1 MRQCLTVVCC
11 IVLLSTAW
19 LAVDA
24 SAQAASAQAHVA
36 TAKAAVA
43 PKGSDAKP
51 WHVYQNLFDELC
63 TENRDIDAMRPS
75 MPQGKLLPRADW
87 YYPPH
92 KFFDNL
98 YFIGT
103 KAAGMYVINT
113 SAGMIMIDTNFDW
126 NVEENI
132 LGLLQFGLDPA
143 NIKYV
148 IVTSA
153 RPERYWGAK
162 TIQGKY
168 PNAHIIMS
176 EADWAAVAKDNSPP
190 ALKPKKD
197 MVATDGQKLT
207 LGNTT
212 VTIYVTPGE
221 TPGTLSLIFPG
232 VETPLQMTY
241 EKPKRG
247 PHNHMVA
254 LWGGTDFSV
263 GRQGVTYWNDGQT
276 LFKTYLASLARFKG
290 LADAAGVDT
299 ILSPSMTQQ
308 NGIPKLAD
316 ARILEQDST
325 PQTNQLVARIEKGE
339 IITHPFISKDDVERF
354 FTVERECA
362 QAQLAWRTGS

>member
-1 MRQCLTVVCC
+1 MNRCLTVACF
-11 IVLLSTAW
+11 IFLLSAGW
-19 LAVDA
+19 VAVDA
-24 SAQAASAQAHVA
+24 NAQAAAAQAHVA
-36 TAKAAVA
+36 AAKAAVA
-43 PKGSDAKP
+43 PKAPDAKP
-51 WHVYQNLFDELC
+51 WHVYQNLFNELC
-63 TENRDIDAMRPS
+63 AENREIDAMRAS
-75 MPQGKLLPRADW
+75 MPQGKWLPLKEW
-87 YYPPH
+87 HYPAH

-103 KAAGMYVINT
+103 KTAGMYVINT
-113 SAGMIMIDTNFDW
+113 SAGMIIIDTNFDW

-132 LGLLQFGLDPA
+132 LSLLQFGLDPA

-153 RPERYWGAK
+153 HTDRYWGAK
-162 TIQGKY
+162 TIQDVY
-168 PNAHIIMS
+168 PKAHIIMS
-176 EADWAAVAKDNSPP
+176 EADWSVVAKDNSP
-190 ALKPKKD
+190 AAIKPKKD

-212 VTIYVTPGE
+212 VTIYITPGD
-221 TPGTLSLIFPG
+221 TPGTLSLIFPA

-254 LWGGTDFSV
+254 LWGGTDFNV
-263 GRQGVTYWNDGQT
+263 GRQGVTYWPDGQA

-290 LADAAGVDT
+290 LADAAGVDVIIT
-299 ILSPSMTQQ
+299 PSMTQQ

-325 PQTNQLVARIEKGE
+325 QQTNQLVARLEKGE
-339 IITHPFISKDDVERF
+339 IITHPFISKDDVERY
-354 FTVERECA
+354 FTIERECA
-362 QAQLAWRTGS
+362 QAQLAWRTGL

>member
-1 MRQCLTVVCC
+1 MKRHLTVVCC
-11 IVLLSTAW
+11 IFLLSTGW
-19 LAVDA
+19 LARDA
-24 SAQAASAQAHVA
+24 NAQAAAAQAHIA
-36 TAKAAVA
+36 AAKDAVA
-43 PKGSDAKP
+43 PKTPGAKP
-51 WHVYQNLFDELC
+51 WHVYQSLFDELC
-63 TENRDIDAMRPS
+63 TENRAIDAMRPA
-75 MPQGKLLPRADW
+75 MPQGKWLPLKDW
-87 YYPPH
+87 YYAPH

-103 KAAGMYVINT
+103 KTAGMYVINT

-132 LGLLQFGLDPA
+132 LSLLQFGLDPA

-148 IVTSA
+148 IVTGA
-153 RPERYWGAK
+153 RTDRYWGAK
-162 TIQGKY
+162 TIQNKY

-176 EADWAAVAKDNSPP
+176 EADWAVVAKDNSPA

-212 VTIYVTPGE
+212 VTIYITPGD
-221 TPGTLSLIFPG
+221 TPGTLSLIFP
-232 VETPLQMTY
+232 VAETPLQMTY

-254 LWGGTDFSV
+254 LWGGTEFNV
-263 GRQGVTYWNDGQT
+263 GRQGATYWGDAQT

-290 LADAAGVDT
+290 LADAAGVET

-308 NGIPKLAD
+308 NGILKLAE

-325 PQTNQLVARIEKGE
+325 PQTNQLVARLEKGE
-339 IITHPFISKDDVERF
+339 TIIHPFISKDDVERY
-354 FTVERECA
+354 FTIERECV

>member
-1 MRQCLTVVCC
+1 MKQHVTVVC
-11 IVLLSTAW
+11 IFLLSIGWIAID
-19 LAVDA
+19 ADAQA
-24 SAQAASAQAHVA
+24 SAAQAHVA
-36 TAKAAVA
+36 AAKAAVT
-43 PKGSDAKP
+43 PKAADAKP
-51 WHVYQNLFDELC
+51 WHVYQNLFNELC
-63 TENRDIDAMRPS
+63 TENRGIDAVAANV
-75 MPQGKLLPRADW
+75 PQGKWEGRGDW
-87 YYPPH
+87 YYAPH

-103 KAAGMYVINT
+103 KTAGMYVINT

-148 IVTSA
+148 IVTGA

-162 TIQGKY
+162 TIQDKY
-168 PNAHIIMS
+168 PNARVIMS
-176 EADWAAVAKDNSPP
+176 EADWAVVAKDNSPA

-212 VTIYVTPGE
+212 VTIYITPGD
-221 TPGTLSLIFPG
+221 TPGTLSLIFPA

-263 GRQGVTYWNDGQT
+263 GRQGVTYWADAQT

-299 ILSPSMTQQ
+299 ILSPSMSQQ
-308 NGIPKLAD
+308 IGIAKLAD
-316 ARILEQDST
+316 ARIMEQDST

-354 FTVERECA
+354 FTIERECA

>member
-1 MRQCLTVVCC
+1 MKRHLTVVCC
-11 IVLLSTAW
+11 IFLSLATW
-19 LAVDA
+19 LAIDA
-24 SAQAASAQAHVA
+24 NAQAAAAQAHVA
-36 TAKAAVA
+36 AAKAVIA
-43 PKGSDAKP
+43 PKAPDAKP
-51 WHVYQNLFDELC
+51 WHVYENLFNELC
-63 TENRDIDAMRPS
+63 SENRGIDS
-75 MPQGKLLPRADW
+75 MAPAIAQGTWQPRADW

-103 KAAGMYVINT
+103 KTAGIYVINT

-126 NVEENI
+126 NVAENI

-143 NIKYV
+143 DIKYV

-153 RPERYWGAK
+153 NPGRYWGAR
-162 TIQGKY
+162 TIQEKY

-176 EADWAAVAKDNSPP
+176 EADWAVVAKDNSPA
-190 ALKPKKD
+190 ALKPRKD

-212 VTIYVTPGE
+212 VTLYITPGD
-221 TPGTLSLIFPG
+221 TPGTLSLVFPA

-254 LWGGTDFSV
+254 LWGGTGFNV
-263 GRQGVTYWNDGQT
+263 GRQGVTYWADGPA
-276 LFKTYLASLARFKG
+276 LFKTYLASLARFKQ
-290 LADAAGVDT
+290 LADAAAVDVIIT
-299 ILSPSMTQQ
+299 PSMSEQ
-308 NGIPKLAD
+308 NGVAKLAEE
-316 ARILEQDST
+316 RIQEQDST

-354 FTVERECA
+354 FTIERECA

>member
-1 MRQCLTVVCC
+1 MKRYLTVVCC
-11 IVLLSTAW
+11 NVLLSAGW
-19 LAVDA
+19 LATNA
-24 SAQAASAQAHVA
+24 NAQVAAAQAHVA
-36 TAKAAVA
+36 AAKAAVS
-43 PKGSDAKP
+43 PKAANARP
-51 WHVYQNLFDELC
+51 FHTYQNLFNELC
-63 TENRDIDAMRPS
+63 SENRDIDAVRPNVA
-75 MPQGKLLPRADW
+75 QGKLLPRADW

-103 KAAGMYVINT
+103 KTAGIYVINT

-126 NVEENI
+126 NVKENI

-153 RPERYWGAK
+153 HTDRYWGAK
-162 TIQGKY
+162 TIQETY
-168 PNAHIIMS
+168 PNARIIMS
-176 EADWAAVAKDNSPP
+176 EADWAVVAKDSSPA

-207 LGNTT
+207 LGDTT
-212 VTIYVTPGE
+212 VNIYITPGD
-221 TPGTLSLIFPG
+221 TPGTLSLIFPL

-241 EKPKRG
+241 EKTKER
-247 PHNHMVA
+247 HVAA
-254 LWGGTDFSV
+254 LWGGTDFNL
-263 GRQGVTYWNDGQT
+263 GRQGAAYWTDSQT

-299 ILSPSMTQQ
+299 ILSPSMTQP
-308 NGIPKLAD
+308 NGILKLAE
-316 ARILEQDST
+316 ARALEQDDSGKA
-325 PQTNQLVARIEKGE
+325 NALAARLEKGE
-339 IITHPFISKDDVERF
+339 IISHPFVAKDDVERY
-354 FTVERECA
+354 FTIERECA

>member
-1 MRQCLTVVCC
+1 MKQSLMMVCC
-11 IVLLSTAW
+11 NILLFAGSFAI
-19 LAVDA
+19 DA
-24 SAQAASAQAHVA
+24 NGQAAAAQAHVA
-36 TAKAAVA
+36 AAKAAVT
-43 PKGSDAKP
+43 PKTADAKP
-51 WHVYQNLFDELC
+51 WHVYQNLFNELC
-63 TENRDIDAMRPS
+63 TENREIDAIRPT

-103 KAAGMYVINT
+103 KTAGMYVINT

-126 NVEENI
+126 NVQENI

-148 IVTSA
+148 IITSA
-153 RPERYWGAK
+153 HTDRYWGAK
-162 TIQGKY
+162 TIQDTY

-176 EADWAAVAKDNSPP
+176 EADWAVVAKDNSPA

-212 VTIYVTPGE
+212 VTIYVTPGD
-221 TPGTLSLIFPG
+221 TPGTLSLIFPA
-232 VETPLQMTY
+232 VETTLQMTY

-254 LWGGTDFSV
+254 LSGGTDFSV
-263 GRQGVTYWNDGQT
+263 GRQGVTYWTDAQT

-290 LADAAGVDT
+290 LADGAGVDT
-299 ILSPSMTQQ
+299 ILAPSMSQQ
-308 NGIPKLAD
+308 NGGAKLAD

-325 PQTNQLVARIEKGE
+325 PQTNQLVARIEKSE

-354 FTVERECA
+354 FTIERECA